1 MVDGM
6 HMEDTANLWQRYTR
20 HGDRKAREELILR
33 YAPLVKYVVGRLAL
47 GLPATME
54 RDDLVHC
61 GVIGLIEA
69 VDRFQPDRGVKFE
82 TYAIAR
88 IRGQILDTL
97 RKLDLLPRSAHRQA
111 REIEAAIA
119 DLSQLLGRTP
129 DDAQVA
135 AQMGITVEEYRSRLM
150 TCSVAVISLDQP
162 TRSSDDEAL
171 DLYDSVEDTSM
182 PTPSDHV
189 DRKETMAR
197 MVLAIQDLSEREQLM
212 ISLYYNDRLTMREI
226 GAVLGI
232 SESRVCQIH
241 TKALLTLRSIVNG
254 SAGLA
259 PVTYERRSLG
269 VAAYATAR

>member
-1 MVDGM
+1 
-6 HMEDTANLWQRYTR
+6 MEDTPNLWQRYTR
-20 HGDRKAREELILR
+20 HSDRKAREELILR

-135 AQMGITVEEYRSRLM
+135 AQMGITIEEYRSRLM
-150 TCSVAVISLDQP
+150 TSSIAVISLDQP
-162 TRSSDDEAL
+162 TRSSDGEAL

-182 PTPSDHV
+182 PTPSDQV
-189 DRKETMAR
+189 DRQETMAR
-197 MVLAIQDLSEREQLM
+197 MVSAIQDLSEREKLM
-212 ISLYYNDRLTMREI
+212 ISLYYNDRLTMKEI

-241 TKALLTLRSIVNG
+241 TKALLTLRCLVNG
-254 SAGLA
+254 SASLA
-259 PVTYERRSLG
+259 PVTYERRSFG
-269 VAAYATAR
+269 VGAYATAR